1 MEFQVNSSADLTSSQ
16 FSIPSILQC
25 AMICSSEIKCQ
36 TFDYDAASFLCRIF
50 AVWATEGLFISS
62 TLSMSRIGYV
72 KQVANLY
79 SLYGQIC
86 VMSHDIHRY
95 LLCSN
100 NSHWSCRS
108 GQFYNGTICQNEYN
122 ISSSN
127 QSQCAQNQSLYWNG
141 THCVSTSTILL
152 SWNTTGITVAGKVA
166 TPSSA
171 PDRLHEPFGLAL
183 DSADTLYIAD
193 QNNNRIQKWLSG
205 APNGSTLAGQANG
218 ASGASATTLNA
229 PSSAAIDTN
238 GNLYIAD
245 TNNHRVQFW
254 PYNVSSGTTVA
265 GTGTSGSSSNQ
276 LDSPYDIAPNPV
288 SNEFY
293 ITDSGNHRVMCYR
306 LGISNGTVVAGG
318 NGPGTDVT
326 QLSTPYGLYFESS
339 SNSLIIAN
347 YAANNIVRWVLGTKN
362 WTLVAG
368 SISGAG
374 GYSSTLLN
382 FPRDLTLDWMGNLY
396 VADTGSH
403 RIQFFKAGES
413 NATTIA
419 GVTSTSGANAILL
432 QFPYSLALDSQL
444 NLYVSD
450 TYNFRIQKFLRY

>member
-1 MEFQVNSSADLTSSQ
+1 
-16 FSIPSILQC
+16 
-25 AMICSSEIKCQ
+25 MI
-36 TFDYDAASFLCRIF
+36 A
-50 AVWATEGLFISS
+50 
-62 TLSMSRIGYV
+62 
-72 KQVANLY
+72 
-79 SLYGQIC
+79 
-86 VMSHDIHRY
+86 
-95 LLCSN
+95 
-100 NSHWSCRS
+100 
-108 GQFYNGTICQNEYN
+108 
-122 ISSSN
+122 
-127 QSQCAQNQSLYWNG
+127 
-141 THCVSTSTILL
+141 STILL

-265 GTGTSGSSSNQ
+265 GTGKQLVFGLRMKIGYTLLGTSGSSSNQ